1 MEFLMEVQNLSA
13 FVSGAIETNAAFAE
27 QFGVSLELTGA
38 VLRDRI
44 FGDTGRLQQVF
55 TNLISNAAKFSPE
68 GGTVKISVTRV
79 GANFRVAVH
88 DDGPGI
94 PEENRHDI
102 FNKFIQA
109 DASDSRQKGGTGLG
123 LNIAKTIVHLHRG
136 EIFFDCLPE
145 QGTTFYVDLPAWDK
159 QTVEGDVVPR
169 KASGPKILVCE
180 DEPDIAA
187 VLSFILCKGGY
198 QPTVAQTA
206 AEAKHYL
213 ERDQFRAMTLDINLP
228 DQDGFSLFREIHA
241 RPETRNLPIIMI
253 SARPSEDAE
262 KMDWEAYGLVDWLEK
277 PIDNQKLADA
287 LDLATKF
294 PDRRPCILHTEDD
307 PDVRKIIS
315 TLLDGIA

>member
-1 MEFLMEVQNLSA
+1 
-13 FVSGAIETNAAFAE
+13 
-27 QFGVSLELTGA
+27 
-38 VLRDRI
+38 
-44 FGDTGRLQQVF
+44 
-55 TNLISNAAKFSPE
+55 
-68 GGTVKISVTRV
+68 
-79 GANFRVAVH
+79 
-88 DDGPGI
+88 
-94 PEENRHDI
+94 
-102 FNKFIQA
+102 
-109 DASDSRQKGGTGLG
+109 
-123 LNIAKTIVHLHRG
+123 
-136 EIFFDCLPE
+136 
-145 QGTTFYVDLPAWDK
+145 
-159 QTVEGDVVPR
+159 
-169 KASGPKILVCE
+169 
-180 DEPDIAA
+180 A